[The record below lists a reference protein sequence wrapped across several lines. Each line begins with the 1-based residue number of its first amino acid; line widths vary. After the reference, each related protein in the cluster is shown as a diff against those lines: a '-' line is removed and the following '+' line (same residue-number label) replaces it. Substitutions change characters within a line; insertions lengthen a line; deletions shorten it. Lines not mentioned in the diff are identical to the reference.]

1 MLPPGDP
8 GSVADPASADGSAG
22 EPAAARRPRRR
33 LSLAALGTAL
43 FFVIV
48 IGAGLL
54 SALMVTPA
62 QDEDVLPRPDDGAV
76 VLAAPA
82 PLSWDPAAIADTG
95 SALLLS
101 QLFEGLTV
109 LDADSVLH
117 PALAE
122 SWQLEEDGRRLVFT
136 LRDGLTFSD
145 GTSLDAEDVRRSWL
159 RVLDPDRPSPL
170 ASLLDDISGAAAY
183 ARGVGAAEEVGIHA
197 DGRRLSVDFTR
208 PAAYFPAVAA
218 VPSLAVVPEGI
229 EEQAAGPQEDRP
241 FTASGAYVP
250 IAAADGQI
258 RLRANAAYWAGEA
271 PTGDITILT
280 DLAGRSPVDVFEDGS
295 LDWTSISADDAAW
308 IRYDRELGPQLRHSE
323 DLAVSYLGFDTRA
336 APFDD
341 PVVRRAVAMAVDWRS
356 IAAREDPDGE
366 VPTSLV
372 PPGTVGRGEGDH
384 LLAYDPEAARE
395 ALAEAGYPDGEGFPT
410 VTLSTYGVGN
420 TAAIAYELE
429 RELGIEVTVE
439 ARSFDDHNAL
449 LASDSP
455 AMWTMAWSADY
466 PHAHDFL
473 GLLLRSDSTANAGH
487 WANAEYD
494 RLVDAAAA
502 TADPEEQVRLYDEA
516 QDIIRDEVPII
527 PLGYGGSWTLSRE
540 GLRGAAVTGTGLMR
554 YAELDREG

>member
-8 GSVADPASADGSAG
+8 GTAADPGAD
-22 EPAAARRPRRR
+22 AAAGGPSDGPPQRRR
-33 LSLAALGTAL
+33 LGLAALGTAL
-43 FFVIV
+43 FFIII
-48 IGAGLL
+48 IGAGML
-54 SALMVTPA
+54 SAVMVRPA
-62 QDEDVLPRPDDGAV
+62 QDDDVLPRPVEGAV

-82 PLSWDPAAIADTG
+82 PRSWDPAAIADTG
-95 SALLLS
+95 SALLLA

-109 LDADSVLH
+109 LDAESVLH

-122 SWQLEEDGRRLVFT
+122 SWQLQEDGRRLVFT

-145 GTSLDAEDVRRSWL
+145 GTSLDADDVRRSWL
-159 RVLDPDRPSPL
+159 RVLDPDQPSPL

-183 ARGVGAAEEVGIHA
+183 ARGEGSVEEVGIHA
-197 DGRRLSVDFTR
+197 DGRRLTVDFTR

-229 EEQAAGPQEDRP
+229 EEQAGGPREDAV

-250 IAAADGQI
+250 TRAADGQI
-258 RLRANAAYWAGEA
+258 QLHANAAYWAGEA
-271 PTGDITILT
+271 PTEDITILT
-280 DLAGRSPVDVFEDGS
+280 DLDGRSPVDVFEDGS
-295 LDWTSISADDAAW
+295 LDWTQISADDAAW

-323 DLAVSYLGFDTRA
+323 DLAVSYLGFDTRQ

-341 PVVRRAVAMAVDWRS
+341 PAVRRAVALAVDWRS

-384 LLAYDPEAARE
+384 LLAYDPEAARQ
-395 ALAEAGYPDGEGFPT
+395 ALAGAGYPGGAGFPT
-410 VTLSTYGVGN
+410 VTLSTYGAGN
-420 TAAIAYELE
+420 TAAIAYELG
-429 RELGIEVTVE
+429 RELGIDVTVE
-439 ARSFDDHNAL
+439 ARAFDDHNAL
-449 LASDSP
+449 LASESP

-502 TADPEEQVRLYDEA
+502 TADLEEQVRLYDEA

-554 YAELDREG
+554 YADLDREG